1 MTAPNRHSNDIH
13 RQKLLRWS
21 VVIALLL
28 LTPLY
33 GLLIRSWL
41 IDLSWG
47 IWVIVDS
54 LLLIA
59 AVVAAYL
66 YFDRSMQWKDEREV
80 LAQELARAEKQAA
93 DTHQQQQTI
102 FQISQM
108 YNQASDEVEII
119 QLTLRLSREVVG
131 AQGASF
137 VPLDERA
144 QPLMPLIAGDIPA
157 PMSDDW
163 LQYLAS
169 PSVRQRCSTC
179 RSLGHVT
186 SDCSLLEAPVAGAL
200 GMFCLPFIRG
210 DHEFGILNLYL
221 PGTEQINPNMQDLL
235 KKIVDEATL
244 ALEGIRL
251 RKRELATLHELQSA
265 RERTDL
271 DSLTTNLLLN
281 LNDTLEADYSQ
292 LSVWDGKLKNNPL
305 DVRVGELPVSAQSL
319 VDGIL
324 QTVMSSG
331 QPVLIGDVSGSLNGS
346 TALRALMAAP
356 LTASDGNVMG
366 GMVVASRRV
375 KAFNQRQLSMLQ
387 TVSGQTALVVQ
398 NINLITELEYKT
410 MMEERTRLA
419 REIHDGLA
427 QTLGFLKLK
436 MAQMK
441 NYAEQGEY
449 EQLVDTIPVC
459 HDTLADAYQEVR
471 QAIDGLRINS
481 NDTGMQG
488 WLRQAALE
496 FQENSGL
503 CVHVIEPISDPDL
516 PPEVHAQLIRIVQ
529 EALNNVRKHARGEQ
543 AWVSCQEMA
552 GDLILE
558 VRDDGSGF
566 DIADIPGPSR
576 HGLQGMRERAE
587 LIGADFQ
594 VTSRPSQGT
603 TIRVR
608 LPLAVI
614 GEKM

>member
-1 MTAPNRHSNDIH
+1 
-13 RQKLLRWS
+13 
-21 VVIALLL
+21 
-28 LTPLY
+28 
-33 GLLIRSWL
+33 
-41 IDLSWG
+41 DLSWG

-54 LLLIA
+54 PLLIV
-59 AVVAAYL
+59 AVGGSYFYL
-66 YFDRSMQWKDEREV
+66 DRSTRWKDEREL
-80 LAQELARAEKQAA
+80 LAQELAQVEQQAESAQKQ
-93 DTHQQQQTI
+93 QEMI
-102 FQISQM
+102 FQISQL
-108 YNQASDEVEII
+108 YNQANDETEII
-119 QLTLRLSREVVG
+119 QLTLRLSQEIVG

-144 QPLMPLIAGDIPA
+144 QPLTPLMAGDIPA

-169 PSVRQRCSTC
+169 TSVRQRCATC
-179 RSLGHVT
+179 RKQGHVT
-186 SDCSLLEAPVAGAL
+186 ADCSLLEAPFPGAV
-200 GMFCLPFIRG
+200 GMFCLPFVRG
-210 DHEFGILNLYL
+210 DHEFGMLNLYL
-221 PGTEQINPNMQDLL
+221 PGTDQITPNLQDLL

-251 RKRELATLHELQSA
+251 RKRELETLHELQTA
-265 RERTDL
+265 RERTDM
-271 DSLTTNLLLN
+271 DSLTANLLLN
-281 LNDTLEADYSQ
+281 INVTLEADYSQ
-292 LSVWDGKLKNNPL
+292 LSVWDGKSRNSPL
-305 DVRVGELPVSAQSL
+305 EVRAGDLPASAQSL

-324 QTVMSSG
+324 QTVISSG
-331 QPVLIGDVSGSLNGS
+331 QAVLIGDVSGSLNGPS
-346 TALRALMAAP
+346 ALRALMAAP
-356 LTASDGNVMG
+356 LTGSDGTVIG
-366 GMVVASRRV
+366 GLVVTSRRV

-387 TVSGQTALVVQ
+387 TVSSQTALVIQ

-441 NYAEQGEY
+441 TYAEQGDIER
-449 EQLVDTIPVC
+449 LVETIPVC
-459 HDTLADAYQEVR
+459 HETLTDAYQEVR
-471 QAIDGLRINS
+471 QAIDGLRIKS
-481 NDTGMQG
+481 NAAGMEG
-488 WLRQAALE
+488 WMRQAVLE

-503 CVHVIEPISDPDL
+503 CVYLIEPIGDPEL

-543 AWVSCQEMA
+543 AWVSCQEVS

-558 VRDDGSGF
+558 VRDDGRGF

-594 VTSRPSQGT
+594 VTSRPTQGT
-603 TIRVR
+603 TVRVR
-608 LPLAVI
+608 LPLAI
-614 GEKM
+614 MGEKT